1 MKSTIKTSCF
11 KAITTWQRVLLSLVK
26 MLLLLWSVVILL
38 DNTIYYYNMVVPN
51 HSQGSEPCLW
61 KAPKPQPRSQTH
73 SKQVRNH
80 RNHNPGFE
88 AIYLIIYF
96 RKYKVI
102 FVFCIVVIFMET
114 SVHIWWIEL
123 CCWVL
128 IAIVLFPVIIV
139 CCCCYCLPQHLWR
152 SFNLII
158 SEHIIQLNY
167 TVRIGY
173 TIVVSNYH
181 FHCMR

>member
-1 MKSTIKTSCF
+1 MIIQSIIIIWWSR
-11 KAITTWQRVLLSLVK
+11 TTAKVPNHVFE
-26 MLLLLWSVVILL
+26 MP
-38 DNTIYYYNMVVPN
+38 PN
-51 HSQGSEPCLW
+51 HSQGPRPIQSRFGTMSEMVP
-61 KAPKPQPRSQTH
+61 
-73 SKQVRNH
+73 
-80 RNHNPGFE
+80 NHNPGFE

-102 FVFCIVVIFMET
+102 FFFCTVVIFMET

-139 CCCCYCLPQHLWR
+139 GCCCYCLPQHLWR

-181 FHCMR
+181 FHCRR